1 MQFTST
7 ETERNF
13 SASQAYVERIFFLP
27 TARFWTTKCGVQVSG
42 DESYSKTES
51 ASAQRS
57 WNVLSKHELKVTRLC
72 KLNNSKKYWSEVVNC
87 IKTE

>member
-57 WNVLSKHELKVTRLC
+57 
-72 KLNNSKKYWSEVVNC
+72 
-87 IKTE
+87 